1 MQEVASPTEYIRE
14 VSNEDHDLA
23 RLLNHPDRN
32 RGSVHTPREIA
43 QQPFLWRR
51 TARQIKRQRSELR
64 QFLESAGLYASDD
77 RAQLIFAG
85 AGSSDYVGRSIA
97 DLLRVRLNTPATNWP
112 TTRLTVAP
120 ETVLHPQRPSVLV
133 HFARSGNSPESTA
146 TFEWVLNHRRE
157 TTRQLVI
164 TCNGEGDLAER
175 ARRHPQHAHLLVLD
189 EAANDE
195 GLAMTSSFTSMVVA
209 GQALGYLD
217 RMDEF
222 EEVIDRVSEVAEH
235 VLTRFTDSL
244 SALASDVGER
254 AFYLGNNDLLGA
266 AAESAL
272 KVQELTAG
280 DVVAQ
285 GEDTMAF
292 RHGPISA
299 VDRDTLICFFLSS
312 DPYVRRYET
321 DVLDQ
326 FRDAFDEM
334 GVHLVA
340 FGPTDRTKR
349 QSNGVLSLGYGD
361 RDVPPYF
368 QVGPAVLVGQL
379 VGLFAAY
386 DLGLNVD
393 DPSKEKALYSR
404 TVQGVTLYD
413 GRDGETEG
421 EL

>member
-1 MQEVASPTEYIRE
+1 MEEVASPTEYIRE

-23 RLLNHPDRN
+23 GLLNHPDQN

-51 TARQIKRQRSELR
+51 TARQIKRQRSGLR
-64 QFLESAGLYASDD
+64 QFLESAGLYAGDD

-97 DLLRVRLNTPATNWP
+97 DLLRVRLDTPATNWP

-120 ETVLHPQRPSVLV
+120 KTLLHPQRASVLV

-164 TCNGEGDLAER
+164 TCNGEGELAER

-189 EAANDE
+189 EATNDE

-222 EEVIDRVSEVAEH
+222 GEIISQVSEVAEH
-235 VLTRFTDSL
+235 VLVRFTDSL
-244 SALASDVGER
+244 SALASDIGGR

-280 DVVAQ
+280 DIVAQ

-299 VDRDTLICFFLSS
+299 VDRDTLVCFFLSS

-326 FRDAFDEM
+326 FREAFDEM
-334 GVHLVA
+334 GVHLVT
-340 FGPTDRTKR
+340 FGPTDREKR
-349 QSNGVLSLGYGD
+349 ESNGVLSLGYGD
-361 RDVPPYF
+361 RDIPPYF

-379 VGLFAAY
+379 VGLFAAH
-386 DLGLNVD
+386 DLGLAVD

-413 GRDGETEG
+413 ELDGETKEK
-421 EL
+421 L